1 MGLQL
6 TTPVSTARTILN
18 DAAADRYS
26 AADLLLYANDALD
39 LLVTLVPELF
49 YTDGTHA
56 CTAGTVDQTLS
67 FASALRLV
75 NVNKIQGGN
84 VVTQADLSALDEFD
98 PAWRSATA
106 AAAVNWQ
113 PKNGHP
119 LKFMIYP
126 KAPAN
131 QALEVT
137 YVAVPSEYAL
147 TDDTGLPASLA
158 DAVADYIV
166 YRAETR
172 DDEHVNS
179 NRAIQFLATFTQ
191 KVGGTPAATKG

>member
-6 TTPVSTARTILN
+6 SVPVATARTILN
-18 DAAADRYS
+18 DANATRYS

-106 AAAVNWQ
+106 SAAVNWA
-113 PKNGHP
+113 PKHGHP
-119 LKFMIYP
+119 LRFLIYP
-126 KAPAN
+126 PAPVA
-131 QALEVT
+131 QTLEVT
-137 YVAVPSEYAL
+137 YVAVPPEYAL
-147 TDDTGLPASLA
+147 ADDTGLPASLA

-166 YRAETR
+166 ARSESR
-172 DDEHVNS
+172 DDEHVVS
-179 NRAIQFLATFTQ
+179 ARATQFMASFIA
-191 KVGGTPAATKG
+191 KIKGTP